1 MDETAPTPAAPSAG
15 GPAHLRVHGL
25 ASTWPL
31 ADVVDA
37 LERAVVAGRGAPPS
51 GAAAGWAGAVRR

>member
-1 MDETAPTPAAPSAG
+1 VDPTAPTPAAPSA

-37 LERAVVAGRGAPPS
+37 LERAVAAGHGAPPS
-51 GAAAGWAGAVRR
+51 GTAAG